1 MMQANRILKIL
12 QELVRIPSQYGNEQQ
27 ISSWIFDFLAELGYE
42 PHTVEVPDSGPNVV
56 AEFNV
61 DSTQPWILL
70 NSHSDT
76 VEAMRGWTRDPYGER
91 VGDKFYGIGACD
103 MKSGLAVQLAIME
116 GLLKDECKPKLN
128 VLFTAVTDEELWS
141 RGTVTL
147 IEKEIITAEKVAY
160 AIVGEPHYL
169 GNFLVGRRGRLI
181 LDITVHG
188 KAAHGATPKR
198 GVNAINEAARLVQS
212 LESLDVGYMEE
223 FDIEGSKCFLAIH
236 GGVISLSVP
245 ETVSLVLDRH
255 YLPTQ
260 TSEMVLDA
268 VLEIMKNTELD
279 PSTSVKVNIHPRPTQ
294 APLPFYTPLDNP
306 LVRVTA
312 EEVKLATGID
322 PRFLLGRTVADSNFI
337 GMLGIPTIDLGPSG
351 KKSHSADEWCD
362 IPSLKQIYQV
372 YQGILTKIS

>member
-1 MMQANRILKIL
+1 MHSNRILEIL

-27 ISSWIFDFLAELGYE
+27 ISSWIFDFLVELGYE
-42 PHTVEVPDSGPNVV
+42 PYTVEVPESGPNVV
-56 AEFNV
+56 AEYNV
-61 DSTQPWILL
+61 DSTRPWILL

-76 VEAMRGWTRDPYGER
+76 VEKMRGWTHDPYGER
-91 VGDKFYGIGACD
+91 IGDKFYGIGACD

-116 GLLKDECKPKLN
+116 GIMRNEIKPKLN

-147 IEKEIITAEKVAY
+147 IDKKIITPEKVAY

-188 KAAHGATPKR
+188 KSAHGATPKR
-198 GVNAINEAARLVQS
+198 GINAINEAARLIQNI
-212 LESLDVGYMEE
+212 ESLDVGYMEE
-223 FDIEGSKCFLAIH
+223 FNIEGSQCFLAIN
-236 GGVISLSVP
+236 GGVNSLSVP

-255 YLPTQ
+255 YLPIE
-260 TSEMVLDA
+260 TSEMVLEA
-268 VLEIMKNTELD
+268 VLEIIQNTELD
-279 PSTSVKVNIHPRPTQ
+279 PETKVEVDIHPRPTRQ
-294 APLPFYTPLDNP
+294 PLPFYTPLNNP
-306 LVRVTA
+306 LVRITS
-312 EEVKLATGID
+312 EEVKLATGNE
-322 PRFLLGRTVADSNFI
+322 PRLLLGRTVADSNFI

>member
-1 MMQANRILKIL
+1 MLANRILEIL
-12 QELVRIPSQYGNEQQ
+12 QELVRIPSQYGKEQK
-27 ISSWIFDFLAELGYE
+27 ISSWIFDFLNELGYE
-42 PHTVEVPDSGPNVV
+42 PYTVDVPESGPNVI
-56 AEFNV
+56 AEFCV
-61 DSTQPWILL
+61 DSNRPWILL

-76 VEAMRGWTRDPYGER
+76 VEKMRGWTYDPYGER
-91 VGDKFYGIGACD
+91 IGDKFYGIGACD

-116 GLLKDECKPKLN
+116 GLMRDEIKPKLN

-147 IEKEIITAEKVAY
+147 IDKKIITPEKVAY

-169 GNFLVGRRGRLI
+169 GNFLVGRRGRFI

-188 KAAHGATPKR
+188 KAAHGATPER

-212 LESLDVGYMEE
+212 LEALDVGYMEE
-223 FDIEGSKCFLAIH
+223 FNIEGSKCFLAIH

-260 TSEMVLDA
+260 TSEMVLEA
-268 VLEIMKNTELD
+268 VLEIIQNSELD
-279 PSTSVKVNIHPRPTQ
+279 AETKVEVNIHPRPTRQ
-294 APLPFYTPLDNP
+294 PLPFYTPLDNP
-306 LVRVTA
+306 LVSITA
-312 EEVKLATGID
+312 EEVKLATGNE
-322 PRFLLGRTVADSNFI
+322 PRLLLGRTVADSNFI

-362 IPSLKQIYQV
+362 IPSLGQIYQV
-372 YQGILTKIS
+372 YQGILTKLS

>member
-1 MMQANRILKIL
+1 MDNNRLLEILRD
-12 QELVRIPSQYGNEQQ
+12 LVRIPSQYGTEHE
-27 ISSWIFDFLAELGYE
+27 ISSWIFDFLIDVGYE
-42 PHTVEVPDSGPNVV
+42 AYTVEVLESGPDVI
-56 AEFNV
+56 AEFIV
-61 DSTQPWILL
+61 DRAKPYILL

-76 VEAMRGWTRDPYGER
+76 VEEMRGWTRNPYGEL
-91 VGDKFYGIGACD
+91 VDDKFYGIGACD

-116 GLLKDECKPKLN
+116 GLKKDEFKPRLN
-128 VLFTAVTDEELWS
+128 IMFTAVTDEELWS
-141 RGTVTL
+141 RGTITL
-147 IEKEIITAEKVAY
+147 IDQNIITPEKVAY

-181 LDITVHG
+181 LDITIHG
-188 KAAHGATPKR
+188 KAAHGATPER

-223 FDIEGSKCFLAIH
+223 FDIGGSKCFLAIN

-245 ETVSLVLDRH
+245 ETVQLVLDRH

-268 VLEIMKNTELD
+268 VLEIIKNTELD
-279 PSTSVKVNIHPRPTQ
+279 PSTIVEVNIHPRPTR

-306 LVRVTA
+306 LVRITG
-312 EEVKLATGID
+312 EEVKLATGIE

-351 KKSHSADEWCD
+351 KGSHSADEWCD
-362 IPSLKQIYQV
+362 VSSLKQLYQV
-372 YQGILTKIS
+372 YQGILAKLN

>member
-1 MMQANRILKIL
+1 MLANRILEIL
-12 QELVRIPSQYGNEQQ
+12 QELVRIPSQYGKEQK
-27 ISSWIFDFLAELGYE
+27 ISSWIFDFLNELGYE
-42 PHTVEVPDSGPNVV
+42 PYTVDVPESGPNVI
-56 AEFNV
+56 AEFCV
-61 DSTQPWILL
+61 DSNRPWILL

-76 VEAMRGWTRDPYGER
+76 VEKMRGWTYDPYGER
-91 VGDKFYGIGACD
+91 IGDKFYGIGACD

-116 GLLKDECKPKLN
+116 GLMRDEIKPKLN

-147 IEKEIITAEKVAY
+147 IDKKIITPEKVAY

-169 GNFLVGRRGRLI
+169 GNFLVGRRGRFI

-188 KAAHGATPKR
+188 KAAHGATPER

-212 LESLDVGYMEE
+212 LEALDVGYMEE
-223 FDIEGSKCFLAIH
+223 FNIEGSKCFLAIH

-260 TSEMVLDA
+260 TSEMVLEA
-268 VLEIMKNTELD
+268 VLEIIQNSELD
-279 PSTSVKVNIHPRPTQ
+279 AETKVEVNIHPRPTRQ
-294 APLPFYTPLDNP
+294 PLPFYTPLDNP
-306 LVRVTA
+306 LISITA
-312 EEVKLATGID
+312 EEVKLATGNE
-322 PRFLLGRTVADSNFI
+322 PRLLLGRTVADSNFI

-362 IPSLKQIYQV
+362 IPSLGQIYQV
-372 YQGILTKIS
+372 YQGILTKLS